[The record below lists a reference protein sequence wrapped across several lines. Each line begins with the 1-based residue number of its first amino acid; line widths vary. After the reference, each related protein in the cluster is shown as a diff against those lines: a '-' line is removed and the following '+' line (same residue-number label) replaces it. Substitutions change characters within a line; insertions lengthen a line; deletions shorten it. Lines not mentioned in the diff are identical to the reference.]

1 MTVRIPVKGNDEFS
15 GLASDVNKFVEMLQ
29 KIIQDLNLSQ
39 NALNEASESLE
50 QSAQGSASAASEIL
64 ANIESV
70 RKQSKNQADSVIN
83 TSSVLDSSSE
93 TVDKLSELIESQAAG
108 IAQSSAAIEEMLGN
122 ISTVTTSAGKMADSF
137 AEKALHLLYG
147 ASRREGAKPFLQRQ
161 RLSDAENRY
170 AGGDFRGR
178 KNPACPRSGG
188 RFRFGGAVS

>member
-1 MTVRIPVKGNDEFS
+1 
-15 GLASDVNKFVEMLQ
+15 MLQ

-93 TVDKLSELIESQAAG
+93 TVDKLSELI
-108 IAQSSAAIEEMLGN
+108 
-122 ISTVTTSAGKMADSF
+122 
-137 AEKALHLLYG
+137 
-147 ASRREGAKPFLQRQ
+147 
-161 RLSDAENRY
+161 
-170 AGGDFRGR
+170 
-178 KNPACPRSGG
+178 
-188 RFRFGGAVS
+188 

>member
-1 MTVRIPVKGNDEFS
+1 
-15 GLASDVNKFVEMLQ
+15 MLQ

-122 ISTVTTSAGKMADSF
+122 ISTVTTSAG
-137 AEKALHLLYG
+137 
-147 ASRREGAKPFLQRQ
+147 
-161 RLSDAENRY
+161 
-170 AGGDFRGR
+170 
-178 KNPACPRSGG
+178 
-188 RFRFGGAVS
+188 

>member
-1 MTVRIPVKGNDEFS
+1 MINPLEKIRKAVGNLSSGDADLTVRIPVKGNDEFS

-137 AEKALHLLYG
+137 AELSTTVGNDYIHTA
-147 ASRREGAKPFLQRQ
+147 AKSHQKTGEQ
-161 RLSDAENRY
+161 KEELS
-170 AGGDFRGR
+170 
-178 KNPACPRSGG
+178 S
-188 RFRFGGAVS
+188 